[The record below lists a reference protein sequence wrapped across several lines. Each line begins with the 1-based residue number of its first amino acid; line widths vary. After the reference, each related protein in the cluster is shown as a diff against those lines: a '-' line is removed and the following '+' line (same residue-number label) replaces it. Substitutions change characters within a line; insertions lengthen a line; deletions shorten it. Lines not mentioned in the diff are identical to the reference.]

1 MSNTKLI
8 TKKHLLKLG
17 WDYTDQELDLIA
29 DSLDKMLDERV
40 GSLKLETKLEE
51 AKRCLTLAEESPA
64 VGESYEVEWAIQDRV
79 NELEEQLRIKLST

>member
-1 MSNTKLI
+1 MSNTKDI

-29 DSLDKMLDERV
+29 DSLDKILDERLA
-40 GSLKLETKLEE
+40 SLKLETKLEE
-51 AKRCLTLAEESPA
+51 AKRCLTLAEESTA
-64 VGESYEVEWAIQDRV
+64 LGESYEVEGAIQDRV